1 MVTLGY
7 FAAILVGLSLGLL
20 GGGGSILTVPILVY
34 LVGLE
39 PKRAIP
45 ISLIIVG
52 LGALT
57 GAFRHYRSGNVQI
70 RPALYF
76 LPSAMAGAWL
86 GAKAAANLS
95 SLIQMAIFGAMTVL
109 AAAAMVRPAPEREA
123 PAEIRPLSLAFSAF
137 GVGLLTGVIG
147 VGGGFMIVPALV
159 FFAGMN
165 IRYAIGTSLVVIAL
179 NSLAGFLGYLGVVDI
194 PWGFTLLFAFFVA
207 VGILVGVKVSE
218 RMAVAS
224 LKRAFASMLFVVG
237 GFVLAKNF
245 AFIY

>member
-7 FAAILVGLSLGLL
+7 FAAILVGISLGLL

-70 RPALYF
+70 KPALYF
-76 LPSAMAGAWL
+76 LPSAMVGAWL
-86 GAKAAANLS
+86 GAKVAAHLS
-95 SLIQMAIFGAMTVL
+95 SLTQMITFGAMTVM

-123 PAEIRPLSLAFSAF
+123 PAEVKPLSLAISAF
-137 GVGLLTGVIG
+137 GVGILTGVIG

-179 NSLAGFLGYLGVVDI
+179 NSLAGFLGYLGVADI
-194 PWGFTLLFAFFVA
+194 PWGFTLLFALLVA
-207 VGILVGVKVSE
+207 VGILIGVKISE
-218 RMAVAS
+218 RMPVAS
-224 LKRAFASMLFVVG
+224 LKKSFASMLFIVG

-245 AFIY
+245 AWI